1 MIETDKVKKNVNKV
15 LDSKSLK
22 KMSKELVDKAKLK
35 KYQVSVSWMSDGSLY
50 QDQEKNGEIQDK
62 IEELKKTAS

>member
-1 MIETDKVKKNVNKV
+1 MIEPDKVKKNVNKV

-35 KYQVSVSWMSDGSLY
+35 KYQ
-50 QDQEKNGEIQDK
+50 DQEKNGEIQDK